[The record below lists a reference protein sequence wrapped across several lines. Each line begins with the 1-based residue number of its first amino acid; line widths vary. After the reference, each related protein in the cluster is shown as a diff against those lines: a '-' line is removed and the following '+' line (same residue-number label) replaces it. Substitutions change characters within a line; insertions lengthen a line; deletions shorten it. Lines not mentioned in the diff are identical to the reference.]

1 MARYTDAVCKLC
13 RREGVKLFLK
23 GDRCFS
29 PKCPIERRN
38 YPPGQHGP
46 TRRFRRK
53 VSDYGRQLRE
63 KQKVRRIYGVYE
75 RQFRRYFR
83 QAVKAKGMTGSAL
96 LQLLERRLDNV
107 VYRMGLASSRAQ
119 ARQLVTHGHILV
131 NGHKVDIASYSV
143 RAGDVIQ
150 VHEGSRKGRY
160 FKDLAEDFGK
170 KQTPPKWLTVDA
182 GAMSATMVALPERED
197 IDITINEQLIVEF
210 YSR

>member
-13 RREGVKLFLK
+13 RREGMKLFLK
-23 GDRCFS
+23 GDRCFT
-29 PKCPIERRN
+29 KCPLENKN

-46 TRRFRRK
+46 TRRTRRK

-83 QAVKAKGMTGSAL
+83 QAVQAKGMTGTAL

-107 VYRMGLASSRAQ
+107 VFRMGLASSRAQ
-119 ARQLVTHGHILV
+119 ARQLVTHGHIMV

-143 RAGDVIQ
+143 RPGDVITIKDR
-150 VHEGSRKGRY
+150 SRKSPY
-160 FKDLAEDFGK
+160 FKELAEDFGK
-170 KQTPPKWLTVDA
+170 KQTPPKWISVNPDEL
-182 GAMSATMVALPERED
+182 SATVVALPERED
-197 IDITINEQLIVEF
+197 IDITINEQLIVEY